1 MQPQTTNDG
10 TEDDGST
17 GGEDL
22 NETGTETRR
31 YVRRIRNEVENTE
44 QDLATGQF
52 VDFQEEP
59 ETKTITD
66 IHRNEVKNT
75 EQDGANGTFDDFQN
89 ETEAKTMVDIHR
101 TRNEDENTEQDKVTV
116 GDDNILMRSKGDDT
130 ESDTVCPDRIS
141 TAF

>member
-1 MQPQTTNDG
+1 MRQIQEASMQPQTTNDG
-10 TEDDGST
+10 TGDDGST

-22 NETGTETRR
+22 NETG
-31 YVRRIRNEVENTE
+31 TE

-116 GDDNILMRSKGDDT
+116 GDDNILMRSKCDDT